1 MLSLP
6 GKSIRAIKK
15 LLLKRQKEVEEQI
28 REVSDDD
35 PVTAPALAESSEPGT
50 DSWMADAHSRTIAL
64 KDQLVKAA
72 NSVKTALFKIK
83 KRTYGTCE
91 SCKKD
96 IEPARLEAMP
106 TASLC
111 LSCSK
116 KAVNVFF
123 PRQSS

>member
-6 GKSIRAIKK
+6 GKSIRAVKK

-50 DSWMADAHSRTIAL
+50 ESWMADAHTRAVAL

-72 NSVKTALFKIK
+72 NSVKTALLKIHK
-83 KRTYGTCE
+83 KTYGKCDN
-91 SCKKD
+91 CKKA

-106 TASLC
+106 TAVLC

-116 KAVNVFF
+116 KTNKA
-123 PRQSS
+123 